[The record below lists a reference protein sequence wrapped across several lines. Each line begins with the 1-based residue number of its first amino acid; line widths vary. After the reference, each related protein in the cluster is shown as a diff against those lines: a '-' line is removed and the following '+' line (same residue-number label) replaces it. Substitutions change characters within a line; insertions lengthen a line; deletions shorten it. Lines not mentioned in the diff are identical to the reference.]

1 MANISITG
9 GTLVG
14 DIPVEKERKEVVET
28 IATVNESNVSV
39 KRGTLVMKRVGE
51 MVDVIQGGIQ
61 AMEEKQ
67 PASPDPDR
75 QFYQSFREGI
85 TPPTEVQTTQVS
97 GMAAPQAGQ
106 AATSPQPISSP
117 EFKTKESPTL
127 SKPDVED
134 RPTVDAVS
142 GVQPTDGGVTTASF
156 IDSFVDKMGTSEGT
170 TDHTDQLGISTLG
183 YGVLP
188 ATAERFG
195 FNVSSSEYADRKV
208 LARAVYSRMYDEAT
222 GQYPDVFTNLSDS
235 EKTGVLSLY
244 INLGNLPDGVVNALS
259 QDTPDFDAAKTSLA
273 SVVLNSPRDDN
284 EERLT
289 NEEGK
294 TIFTSNK
301 GLSKRR
307 AQEYNL
313 LMEGREGFSPVATV
327 EVEGTTEQ
335 PTFVWKDS
343 SDNEVHRY
351 TPSVT
356 GDDKIYQGLDS
367 GNTMD
372 SVGV

>member
-1 MANISITG
+1 VTSITITG
-9 GTLVG
+9 GTLV
-14 DIPVEKERKEVVET
+14 DEQRKQVVET
-28 IATVNESNVSV
+28 IAAVNEGNPSV
-39 KRGTLVMKRVGE
+39 RGGSLVMKRIGE
-51 MVDVIQGGIQ
+51 AVDVIQGGIQ
-61 AMEEKQ
+61 AMEQ
-67 PASPDPDR
+67 PQPTTPDPQR
-75 QFYQSFREGI
+75 QFYQSGVPMEQRIFEPEKGDVTSGTTPAVRE
-85 TPPTEVQTTQVS
+85 
-97 GMAAPQAGQ
+97 
-106 AATSPQPISSP
+106 
-117 EFKTKESPTL
+117 
-127 SKPDVED
+127 
-134 RPTVDAVS
+134 
-142 GVQPTDGGVTTASF
+142 VQPTTGGVTTTSF

-208 LARAVYSRMYDEAT
+208 LAKAVYSRMYDEAT
-222 GQYPDVFTNLSDS
+222 GQYPDVFNNLSDI
-235 EKTGVLSLY
+235 EKSGVLSLY

-273 SVVLNSPRDDN
+273 SVVLNSPRDNN
-284 EERLT
+284 EERLR

-313 LMEGREGFSPVATV
+313 LMEGREGFSPVTTV
-327 EVEGTTEQ
+327 EVEGTREQ

-356 GDDKIYQGLDS
+356 GDDKVYQGLDS

>member
-1 MANISITG
+1 MAEGHVSMS
-9 GTLVG
+9 GTL
-14 DIPVEKERKEVVET
+14 ISQKPVIAEQREEAIET
-28 IATVNESNVSV
+28 IKSVEQSHVSMRGQLIT
-39 KRGTLVMKRVGE
+39 KRIQE
-51 MVDVIQGGIQ
+51 AVDVIQGGIQ
-61 AMEEKQ
+61 AMEQ
-67 PASPDPDR
+67 PQPEPERTPFDPDR
-75 QFYQSFREGI
+75 QFSQSFREGI
-85 TPPTEVQTTQVS
+85 TPPELMEPMTRES
-97 GMAAPQAGQ
+97 
-106 AATSPQPISSP
+106 ATDQPIS
-117 EFKTKESPTL
+117 ERT
-127 SKPDVED
+127 DVEVEELPD
-134 RPTVDAVS
+134 TTAASR
-142 GVQPTDGGVTTASF
+142 VQPTDGEVTNPSF
-156 IDSFVDKMGTSEGT
+156 IDSFVDRMGVSEGT

-195 FNVSSSEYADRKV
+195 FNVRSSEYADRKV

-222 GQYPDVFTNLSDS
+222 GQYPDVFNNLSDS
-235 EKTGVLSLY
+235 EKSGVFSLY
-244 INLGNLPDGVVNALS
+244 INLGNLPNGVVNALS

-327 EVEGTTEQ
+327 EVEGTREQ

-356 GDDKIYQGLDS
+356 GDDKVYQGLDS

>member
-9 GTLVG
+9 GTLV
-14 DIPVEKERKEVVET
+14 VEKERQEVVET
-28 IATVNESNVSV
+28 IAAVNESNVSV
-39 KRGTLVMKRVGE
+39 KRGTLVMKS
-51 MVDVIQGGIQ
+51 
-61 AMEEKQ
+61 MEQIARESV
-67 PASPDPDR
+67 PESTAT
-75 QFYQSFREGI
+75 QSLAEPFR
-85 TPPTEVQTTQVS
+85 
-97 GMAAPQAGQ
+97 
-106 AATSPQPISSP
+106 QPIAQEGESLRPQVKP
-117 EFKTKESPTL
+117 ERPEVEVTEL
-127 SKPDVED
+127 PD
-134 RPTVDAVS
+134 TTAAS
-142 GVQPTDGGVTTASF
+142 GVQPTDGGVTTPSF
-156 IDSFVDKMGTSEGT
+156 IDSFVDRMGVSEGT

-195 FNVSSSEYADRKV
+195 FNVRSSEYADRKV
-208 LARAVYSRMYDEAT
+208 LARGVYSRMYDEAT
-222 GQYPDVFTNLSDS
+222 GQYPDVFNNLSDS
-235 EKTGVLSLY
+235 EKSGVFSLY

-327 EVEGTTEQ
+327 EVEGTREQ

-356 GDDKIYQGLDS
+356 GDDKVYQGLDS